1 MSDEKLEGP
10 HPLNVNRVDNSKLC
24 PKSGTVQL
32 EFNKTGTVLLARFG
46 KNDTSFQGIL
56 DQPTDSRSNET
67 SVCTNSRAFVRVS
80 WARRGI
86 LAALA

>member
-10 HPLNVNRVDNSKLC
+10 HPLNVNRADNSKLC

-46 KNDTSFQGIL
+46 KNGTSF
-56 DQPTDSRSNET
+56 
-67 SVCTNSRAFVRVS
+67 
-80 WARRGI
+80 
-86 LAALA
+86 